1 MNARPLARR
10 REREHMDGKNFSA
23 PIPQPKRPPEEG
35 APRVPEGADAQPQAP
50 EPASVSQ
57 PMPAAPQDAS
67 GQEVPAQPVPQPAS
81 APAEEPAPQPASAPQ
96 PAQPQQPNGAYP
108 QAVPGAPQGAQQPY
122 GAPAQP
128 QPQQPYGIPAQPQPQ
143 PQQPYPGQPP
153 YVSQQPMGAG
163 VKQKGTASL
172 VCGIVAIVIA
182 LLMPPLALVS
192 LILGIVAIVL
202 SVKAV
207 TATGKTIKT
216 TAGKVCGVVGIIIS
230 AIMLILIAIGFSLI
244 NADLADTGSSTSA
257 SSSLTADASSD
268 ERAVEALAIER
279 LDLLKNQDSAVVSEI
294 AADVDATFEEATDVS
309 HADLGANAEDVARW
323 MLTDFDYTISSVY
336 VDDDDSASV
345 YASVEMRDTY
355 AFLTT
360 FYDEVEAWSESSAGK
375 NASQSE
381 AMAKVGE
388 IYQDA
393 MESTDTMT
401 SYYAGIYFDKK
412 GNDWVIDED
421 EWDDE
426 MSYMFGLYG

>member
-1 MNARPLARR
+1 
-10 REREHMDGKNFSA
+10 
-23 PIPQPKRPPEEG
+23 
-35 APRVPEGADAQPQAP
+35 
-50 EPASVSQ
+50 
-57 PMPAAPQDAS
+57 
-67 GQEVPAQPVPQPAS
+67 
-81 APAEEPAPQPASAPQ
+81 
-96 PAQPQQPNGAYP
+96 
-108 QAVPGAPQGAQQPY
+108 
-122 GAPAQP
+122 
-128 QPQQPYGIPAQPQPQ
+128 
-143 PQQPYPGQPP
+143 
-153 YVSQQPMGAG
+153 MGAG

-182 LLMPPLALVS
+182 LFMPPLALVS

-244 NADLADTGSSTSA
+244 DADLTDIGSSTS
-257 SSSLTADASSD
+257 SSSSTSLAADASSD